1 MIDSHTASIR
11 RLLINIYESKTQS
24 VPYIFAKTKIM
35 VYNITM
41 DLTQK
46 IKQLPTNSGVYIM
59 ENHNGEIIYVGKA
72 INLKNRV
79 SQYFQDS
86 KNHTVKVKAMVSN
99 IADFRY
105 IITKNEYE
113 ALALENNLIKRYQP
127 YYNILLKD
135 SKSYPYIR
143 LDTKEPYPH
152 FTITRKL
159 KKDGAKYFGPFFAGV
174 RPLDLLETIN
184 LVYPIRTC
192 SGHNLPKRI
201 RPCLN
206 YDMGLCSA
214 PCVGKISQKEYNEYI
229 QKAINF
235 LKGHDQDVRTVLEQK
250 MQKFATLEQFE
261 TAMNYRDKLR
271 MLDRLG
277 SHTIAFLPNTADLDV
292 FAYAS
297 NGNTACVAVLSVR
310 GGRSV
315 GVECFHLLDAFTPP
329 VEAVGSLIAQYY
341 DSVGLA
347 PKEIVIG
354 FDEKELQDLST
365 YLNQEHRNSEVF
377 GNGEIRLYNA
387 QKGDK
392 RKLYLM
398 AQENALLYLDKFVEQ
413 DRRIEDMT
421 IGAVNQLQQILKLPR
436 RPSRIECYDISN
448 ISGIMS
454 VASMVVFV
462 EGTPNKSHYRKF
474 HIQTVKGAND
484 FASMYEVITRRLR
497 DIKGKPNDPSFRI
510 APDLIVV
517 DGGKGQLSN
526 AQQAIKDCGCDIPVV
541 SLAKQDEEVF
551 VPGQSQ
557 PVIIPKTYTSLKLL
571 QRVRDESHRF
581 AITFHKSLR
590 NKVSSVLD
598 EIKGIGKIKQ
608 KILYKNFKSIDAI
621 HNATVQELSQLKGI
635 SPKDAQAIF
644 AYFHEK

>member
-1 MIDSHTASIR
+1 
-11 RLLINIYESKTQS
+11 
-24 VPYIFAKTKIM
+24 
-35 VYNITM
+35 M
-41 DLTQK
+41 DIKQK
-46 IKQLPTNSGVYIM
+46 VKQLPTNSGVYIM
-59 ENHNGEIIYVGKA
+59 ENRNGEVIYVGKA

-143 LDTKEPYPH
+143 LDANEPFPH

-174 RPLDLLETIN
+174 RPVDLLETIN

-192 SGHNLPKRI
+192 SGFNLPKRT

-214 PCVGKISQKEYNEYI
+214 PCVNKISQEEYYRYI
-229 QKAINF
+229 QKAIDF
-235 LKGHDQDVRTVLEQK
+235 LKGNDKEVREVLEQK
-250 MQKFATLEQFE
+250 MENFASLEQYE

-271 MLDRLG
+271 MLDRVG
-277 SHTIAFLPNTADLDV
+277 SHTIAFLPNTTNLDV
-292 FAYAS
+292 FAYAT
-297 NGNTACVAVLSVR
+297 NGNTACVSVLSVR

-329 VEAVGSLIAQYY
+329 EQAVSSLIAQYY

-347 PKEIVIG
+347 PKEIIIG
-354 FDEKELQDLST
+354 FDEDKAKDLNI
-365 YLNQEHRNSEVF
+365 YLNQQHRNSEIF
-377 GNGEIRLYNA
+377 GNAEIRITNA

-392 RKLYLM
+392 HKLYLM
-398 AQENALLYLDKFVEQ
+398 AYDNALLYLDKFVEQ

-421 IGAVNQLQQILKLPR
+421 IGAVNQLQQILKLNN
-436 RPSRIECYDISN
+436 RPSRMECYDISN
-448 ISGIMS
+448 ISGVLS

-462 EGTPNKSHYRKF
+462 EGEPQKNSYRKF
-474 HIQTVKGAND
+474 HIKTVEGAND
-484 FASMYEVITRRLR
+484 FASMYEVISRRLR
-497 DIKGKPNDPSFRI
+497 DVKEKQDDPSFKI
-510 APDLIVV
+510 VPDLIVV

-526 AQQAIKDCGCDIPVV
+526 AYKAIKDSGFDIPVV
-541 SLAKQDEEVF
+541 SLAKQEEEVY
-551 VPGQSQ
+551 VVSQSQ
-557 PVIIPKTYTSLKLL
+557 PIIIPRSYTSLKLL
-571 QRVRDESHRF
+571 QRIRDESHRF

-598 EIKGIGKIKQ
+598 EIPGIGKVKQ
-608 KILYKNFKSIDAI
+608 KLLYKNFKSIDLISSASI
-621 HNATVQELSQLKGI
+621 EQLSSIKGI
-635 SPKDAQAIF
+635 SLKDAKAIF
-644 AYFHEK
+644 NYFNEK

>member
-1 MIDSHTASIR
+1 MPPKIIVKY
-11 RLLINIYESKTQS
+11 IYECLKPS
-24 VPYIFAKTKIM
+24 VPFAFAKIKKI
-35 VYNITM
+35 VYNKTM
-41 DLTQK
+41 DIKQK
-46 IKQLPTNSGVYIM
+46 VKQLPSNSGVYLM

-86 KNHTVKVKAMVSN
+86 KNHTTKVKAMVSN

-135 SKSYPYIR
+135 GKSYPYIR
-143 LDTKEPYPH
+143 IDTNEPYPH

-159 KKDGAKYFGPFFAGV
+159 KRDGAKYFGPFFAGV
-174 RPLDLLETIN
+174 RPVELLETIN

-192 SGHNLPKRI
+192 SGFNLPKRK
-201 RPCLN
+201 RHCLN

-214 PCVGKISQKEYNEYI
+214 PCVNKINQAQYQNYV
-229 QKAINF
+229 QKAISF
-235 LKGHDQDVRTVLEQK
+235 LKGDDKEVRQVLETK
-250 MQKFATLEQFE
+250 MQNFAKLEQYE

-271 MLDRLG
+271 MLDRVG
-277 SHTIAFLPNTADLDV
+277 THTIAFLPNTADLDV

-297 NGNTACVAVLSVR
+297 NGNTACIAVLSVR

-329 VEAVGSLIAQYY
+329 EQAVSSLIIQYY
-341 DSVGLA
+341 DTVGIA

-354 FDEKELQDLST
+354 FDEQKVKDLEI
-365 YLNQEHRNSEVF
+365 YLNQQHRNSEIY
-377 GNGEIRLYNA
+377 GNGEIHLYNA

-392 RKLYLM
+392 HKLYLM
-398 AQENALLYLDKFVEQ
+398 AYENALLYLDKFVEQ

-421 IGAVNQLQQILKLPR
+421 IGAVNQLQQILSLNN

-448 ISGIMS
+448 IGGVMS
-454 VASMVVFV
+454 VASMVVFI
-462 EGTPNKSHYRKF
+462 EGEPKKSFYRKF
-474 HIQTVKGAND
+474 HIKTVDGAND
-484 FASMYEVITRRLR
+484 FASMYEVISRRLN
-497 DIKGKPNDPSFRI
+497 DIKTKKDDPSFCV

-526 AQQAIKDCGCDIPVV
+526 AHKAVKDCGYDIPII
-541 SLAKQDEEVF
+541 SLAKQEEEVF
-551 VPGQSQ
+551 VLSQ
-557 PVIIPKTYTSLKLL
+557 PQPINIPKSYTSLKLL
-571 QRVRDESHRF
+571 QRLRDESHRF
-581 AITFHKSLR
+581 AITFHKSIR

-598 EIKGIGKIKQ
+598 DIAGIGKVKQ
-608 KILYKNFKSIDAI
+608 KILYKNFKSIEAI
-621 HNATVQELSQLKGI
+621 INASVQQLADIKGI
-635 SPKDAQAIF
+635 SEKDAKAIF

>member
-1 MIDSHTASIR
+1 
-11 RLLINIYESKTQS
+11 
-24 VPYIFAKTKIM
+24 
-35 VYNITM
+35 M
-41 DLTQK
+41 DIKRK
-46 IKQLPTNSGVYIM
+46 IKELPTNSGVYIM
-59 ENHNGEIIYVGKA
+59 ENHNGEVIYVGKA

-79 SQYFQDS
+79 SQYFQEN

-135 SKSYPYIR
+135 SKSYPYIK
-143 LDTKEPYPH
+143 LDTKEPFPH

-159 KKDGAKYFGPFFAGV
+159 KKDGAKYFGPYFAGV
-174 RPLDLLETIN
+174 RPADLLETIN

-192 SGHNLPKRI
+192 SGFNLPKRT

-214 PCVGKISQKEYNEYI
+214 PCVGKIDQSSYAQYI
-229 QKAINF
+229 LKAIEF
-235 LKGHDQDVRTVLEQK
+235 LKGNDNEVREILQQKMEKFANLEQY
-250 MQKFATLEQFE
+250 E
-261 TAMNYRDKLR
+261 TAMNYRNKLR
-271 MLDRLG
+271 MLDRIG
-277 SHTIAFLPNTADLDV
+277 SHTIAFLPNTCDLDV

-297 NGNTACVAVLSVR
+297 NGNTACIAVLSVR

-315 GVECFHLLDAFTPP
+315 GVECFHLLDAFTSPQQ
-329 VEAVGSLIAQYY
+329 ALGSLMVQYY

-347 PKEIVIG
+347 PKEIVVGI
-354 FDEKELQDLST
+354 DENELTDLAH
-365 YLNQEHRNSEVF
+365 YLNEQHKNSEVY
-377 GNGEIRLYNA
+377 GNGEIRLFNA

-398 AQENALLYLDKFVEQ
+398 AYENALLYLDKFVEE
-413 DRRIEDMT
+413 DRRIDDMT
-421 IGAVNQLQQILKLPR
+421 IGAVNQLQEILQLPS
-436 RPSRIECYDISN
+436 RPSRMECYDISN
-448 ISGIMS
+448 IGGVMS

-462 EGTPNKSHYRKF
+462 EGAPQKSHYRKF
-474 HIQTVKGAND
+474 HIKTVKGADD
-484 FASMYEVITRRLR
+484 FASMSEVIYRRLN
-497 DIKGKPNDPSFRI
+497 DIKNKPDDPSFGVV
-510 APDLIVV
+510 PDLIVI

-526 AQQAIKDCGCDIPVV
+526 AYRAIKDCGYDISLI

-551 VPGQSQ
+551 VVNKSQ
-557 PVIIPKTYTSLKLL
+557 PIIIPKTYTSLKLL
-571 QRVRDESHRF
+571 QRIRDESHRF

-598 EIKGIGKIKQ
+598 EIAGVGKVKQ

-621 HNATVQELSQLKGI
+621 SSASIQELEKIKGI
-635 SPKDAQAIF
+635 TKKDAQAIF
-644 AYFHEK
+644 KYFNEK

>member
-1 MIDSHTASIR
+1 
-11 RLLINIYESKTQS
+11 
-24 VPYIFAKTKIM
+24 M
-35 VYNITM
+35 VYNKIM
-41 DLTQK
+41 DIKQK
-46 IKQLPTNSGVYIM
+46 VKQLPTNSGVYIM
-59 ENHNGEIIYVGKA
+59 ENRNGEVIYVGKA

-143 LDTKEPYPH
+143 LDANEPFPH

-174 RPLDLLETIN
+174 RPVDLLETIN

-192 SGHNLPKRI
+192 SGFNLPKRT

-214 PCVGKISQKEYNEYI
+214 PCVNKISQEEYYRYI
-229 QKAINF
+229 QKAIDF
-235 LKGHDQDVRTVLEQK
+235 LKGNDKEVREVLEQK
-250 MQKFATLEQFE
+250 MENFASLEQYE

-271 MLDRLG
+271 MLDRVG
-277 SHTIAFLPNTADLDV
+277 SHTIAFLPNTTNLDV
-292 FAYAS
+292 FAYAT
-297 NGNTACVAVLSVR
+297 NGNTACVSVLSVR

-329 VEAVGSLIAQYY
+329 EQAVSSLIAQYY

-347 PKEIVIG
+347 PKEIIIG
-354 FDEKELQDLST
+354 FDEDKAKDLNI
-365 YLNQEHRNSEVF
+365 YLNQQHRNSEIF
-377 GNGEIRLYNA
+377 GNAEIRITNA

-392 RKLYLM
+392 HKLYLM
-398 AQENALLYLDKFVEQ
+398 AYDNALLYLDKFVEQ

-421 IGAVNQLQQILKLPR
+421 IGAVNQLQQILKLNN
-436 RPSRIECYDISN
+436 RPSRMECYDISN
-448 ISGIMS
+448 ISGVLS

-462 EGTPNKSHYRKF
+462 EGEPQKNSYRKF
-474 HIQTVKGAND
+474 HIKTVEGAND
-484 FASMYEVITRRLR
+484 FASMYEVISRRLR
-497 DIKGKPNDPSFRI
+497 DVKEKQDDPSFKI
-510 APDLIVV
+510 VPDLIVV

-526 AQQAIKDCGCDIPVV
+526 AYKAIKDSGFDIPVV
-541 SLAKQDEEVF
+541 SLAKQEEEVY
-551 VPGQSQ
+551 VVSQSQ
-557 PVIIPKTYTSLKLL
+557 PIIIPRSYTSLKLL
-571 QRVRDESHRF
+571 QRIRDESHRF

-598 EIKGIGKIKQ
+598 EIPGIGKVKQ
-608 KILYKNFKSIDAI
+608 KLLYKNFKSIDLISSASI
-621 HNATVQELSQLKGI
+621 EQLSSIKGI
-635 SPKDAQAIF
+635 SLKDAKAIF
-644 AYFHEK
+644 NYFNEK